1 MTGVMRWRF
10 ALEHSVMGRRLAR
23 AACRAY
29 GDDQATATSHVM
41 SSSKHRYRITVT
53 PIEAD
58 GLQCSGRC
66 TIEFEQRS
74 PRNWM
79 HELEDAQRQRRL
91 SCNEAAGA
99 VVATGLLEALAVAA
113 RDDAHP
119 LAALQPELDVL
130 IAKLQALRQAR

>member
-1 MTGVMRWRF
+1 
-10 ALEHSVMGRRLAR
+10 
-23 AACRAY
+23 
-29 GDDQATATSHVM
+29 M

>member
-1 MTGVMRWRF
+1 
-10 ALEHSVMGRRLAR
+10 MGRRLAP
-23 AACRAY
+23 AAWPAY
-29 GDDQATATSHVM
+29 GGRQFPVAPHAM

-79 HELEDAQRQRRL
+79 RELEGAQRQRRL
-91 SCNEAAGA
+91 SCNEDAGV
-99 VVATGLLEALAVAA
+99 VVATGLLETLAAAA
-113 RDDAHP
+113 REGGHP
-119 LAALQPELDVL
+119 LAALQPELDGL
-130 IAKLQALRQAR
+130 IAKLQALRAAQ